1 MTGEVRS
8 RGRAV
13 AGSGLGMTRR
23 RRLLVTGFVALAFYA
38 YAWTVQPNRPQL
50 TAVFATPPKLPT
62 VLENG
67 IRPSEAGTPAVQY
80 QAHRWGWY
88 AAWYDQFHYA
98 RMARAIARGQLP
110 GVGWDAKHMVQKN
123 PSDPHEIASFSYG
136 LGYPAVGAVFYGL
149 GFHGD
154 PFVVPDGLLFAL
166 AAMLALIVAERVL
179 SPVTAFVVVNVLVL
193 TAPLVRYF
201 VIPYGTS
208 LTAVAVLLGL
218 VLVTGD
224 RFDWKLGA
232 AFGVVA
238 ALTFAARYA
247 DLVWLVVLV
256 SIPLVRRWRESWR
269 VIVAFA
275 SAIAVAAVIVLWAQD
290 RAFGDPFTTPYHFV
304 HNGLDASWKAYR
316 LRQIPKAAVGVFL
329 TGDRSKLFGI
339 DPIVRDFPWLVL
351 APFGLVSLFL
361 RRHPLRFVLLLATVA
376 GVASSISY
384 LAWVFGDTADLPYW
398 IIRFHTSWFFL
409 WAILAGVV
417 VDRLL
422 LSIAGADAAWLSQ
435 PATTVAP

>member
-1 MTGEVRS
+1 MTDEVRS
-8 RGRAV
+8 RGSAV

-23 RRLLVTGFVALAFYA
+23 RRLLVTAFVALAFYT
-38 YAWTVQPNRPQL
+38 YAWAVQPNRPQL

-80 QAHRWGWY
+80 EARRWGWY

-110 GVGWDAKHMVQKN
+110 GIGWDAKHMVQKN

-179 SPVTAFVVVNVLVL
+179 SPVTAFVVVNALVL

-238 ALTFAARYA
+238 ALTFAARYT

-275 SAIAVAAVIVLWAQD
+275 AAIAVAAVIVLWAQD
-290 RAFGDPFTTPYHFV
+290 HAFGDPFTTPYHFV
-304 HNGLDASWKAYR
+304 HNGLERVVEGVPAPPDPEGRGRGVPHRRPFQPVRHRSDRAR
-316 LRQIPKAAVGVFL
+316 LPVARPRAVRARAPVPPPPPAAL
-329 TGDRSKLFGI
+329 RA
-339 DPIVRDFPWLVL
+339 PARDGGGGRVEHQLPRL
-351 APFGLVSLFL
+351 GL
-361 RRHPLRFVLLLATVA
+361 RRHRRPALLDHPLPHLLVLPLGNPRRGRRRPPADGHRRRGRRGFPGRFL
-376 GVASSISY
+376 G
-384 LAWVFGDTADLPYW
+384 
-398 IIRFHTSWFFL
+398 
-409 WAILAGVV
+409 
-417 VDRLL
+417 
-422 LSIAGADAAWLSQ
+422 
-435 PATTVAP
+435 